1 MEAHWTS
8 AAAPESI
15 HLLQPHREQEQ
26 SLSCIEISMCVHI
39 HTYMCVCTYM
49 APLSSAFFSTSLN
62 LSPGCASACI
72 GLASPGIN
80 YMCFPVAAPRAEVI
94 ILHKRTLA
102 LACISVREPGCPQV
116 GLGSVSGMREPLE
129 LFFFFSPPTPPH
141 PTLILR
147 RLIFLPA
154 ASQSR

>member
-1 MEAHWTS
+1 MEAPWTS

-26 SLSCIEISMCVHI
+26 SLSCIEISMCVYISIHI
-39 HTYMCVCTYM
+39 CVCTYM
-49 APLSSAFFSTSLN
+49 ASLSSAFLSTSLN

-80 YMCFPVAAPRAEVI
+80 YMCFPVAAPRAQVI

-102 LACISVREPGCPQV
+102 LACISVREPGLPAGRTGFRV
-116 GLGSVSGMREPLE
+116 GDERTFGIV
-129 LFFFFSPPTPPH
+129 FFFTPPPPPH
-141 PTLILR
+141 ILR